1 MSKDK
6 PTMIYVPRYK
16 RRNIVEEEKRKQE
29 QNGQIERD
37 DNEPWQINVAF
48 VVRKLKV
55 KMYGYM
61 VDIQGYQ
68 KALSNFGILN
78 ATIKQ
83 LGTSIFMLRISLR
96 FKNYRHDCNE
106 M

>member
-37 DNEPWQINVAF
+37 DNEP
-48 VVRKLKV
+48 
-55 KMYGYM
+55 
-61 VDIQGYQ
+61 
-68 KALSNFGILN
+68 
-78 ATIKQ
+78 
-83 LGTSIFMLRISLR
+83 
-96 FKNYRHDCNE
+96 
-106 M
+106 